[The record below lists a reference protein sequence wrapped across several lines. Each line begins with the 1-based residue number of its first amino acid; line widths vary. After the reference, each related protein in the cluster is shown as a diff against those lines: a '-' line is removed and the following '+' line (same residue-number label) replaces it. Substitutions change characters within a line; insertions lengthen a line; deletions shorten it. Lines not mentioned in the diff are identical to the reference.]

1 MTTYPH
7 WINEEVINQK
17 SIDLFGYFIRSS
29 VVYASD
35 DMVLCSVGGVRYFT
49 SADDRMD
56 LAKRSLVI
64 GITSDTFRFCEK
76 AIEDSSTPSVM
87 ISLFGV
93 TAENPIKDAFWSDI
107 FVSTKWSTMLLIFEV
122 NQKNLNLVEFLSE
135 TIPVCTD
142 YYKHCFDKNH
152 LLSDATP
159 ETEMRYGVDQY
170 NKGLGEENVMW
181 APKRLTRITFPE
193 GLIAGICDSVSK

>member
-35 DMVLCSVGGVRYFT
+35 DMVLCSVRGVRYFT

-64 GITSDTFRFCEK
+64 GIILIHS
-76 AIEDSSTPSVM
+76 
-87 ISLFGV
+87 G
-93 TAENPIKDAFWSDI
+93 
-107 FVSTKWSTMLLIFEV
+107 FV
-122 NQKNLNLVEFLSE
+122 
-135 TIPVCTD
+135 
-142 YYKHCFDKNH
+142 
-152 LLSDATP
+152 
-159 ETEMRYGVDQY
+159 
-170 NKGLGEENVMW
+170 
-181 APKRLTRITFPE
+181 KRLLKTHQLP
-193 GLIAGICDSVSK
+193 AS